1 MKTVQIKDRKFQLL
15 LSEEEIQAA
24 VRQLADGMNR
34 NFKDQQPLFL
44 AVLNGA
50 FMFASDLMKH
60 ITIPSEISFIK
71 LASYHGMQQ
80 GNEVRQVIGLS
91 EPIRDRTIV
100 VLEDIIDSGH
110 TIQVLHDSL
119 EQQHPASVHIA
130 SLLLKP
136 SCLKYE
142 IPLEYLAFQIPDR
155 FVVGYGMDY
164 DGLGR
169 NLPDIYSLSEQ

>member
-1 MKTVQIKDRKFQLL
+1 MKTVQIKDHWFQLL
-15 LSEEEIQAA
+15 LPEEEIQTAIKKM
-24 VRQLADGMNR
+24 ADDMNHDFR
-34 NFKDQQPLFL
+34 ELHPLFL

-50 FMFASDLMKH
+50 FMFASDLMKN

-80 GNEVRQVIGLS
+80 GNAVQQVIGLT

-100 VLEDIIDSGH
+100 ILEDIIDSGQ
-110 TIQVLHDSL
+110 TIQALQDSL
-119 EQQHPASVHIA
+119 EKQHPASVHIA

-142 IPLEYLAFQIPDR
+142 ILLDYLAFQIPDR

-169 NLPDIYSLSEQ
+169 NLRDIYSLSEQ